1 MSEEENVEII
11 IDTVI
16 PEYIIVDDRI
26 DEGSVEQFDEF
37 DPEKD
42 DK

>member
-1 MSEEENVEII
+1 MSEEENIEVI
-11 IDTVI
+11 IDTPI
-16 PEYIIVDDRI
+16 PDDSSVEDRI